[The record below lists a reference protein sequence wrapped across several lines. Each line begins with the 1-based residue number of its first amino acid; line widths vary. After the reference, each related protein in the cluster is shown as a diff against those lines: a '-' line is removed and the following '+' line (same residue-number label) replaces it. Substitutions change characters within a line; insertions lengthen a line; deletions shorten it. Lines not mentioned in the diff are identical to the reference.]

1 MLVPSSSYHLNH
13 HRNRSHYHAHRQ
25 LESWTRSLWTLYRAY
40 LTSSNR
46 RRIHY
51 LCFYPDKHR
60 KTMQANVQH
69 QGLTTSNI
77 KYPHEKH
84 GLLCITFVFLKLL
97 KYMVLHWRTIKAFM
111 HIFYT
116 TEKMLSMISLL
127 LEHSE
132 FFFSLNRYSELN
144 SVNNINS
151 GQMQMC
157 DCMCSVSHFSITL
170 YVHLLIKCVIQFST
184 FILQNILFTTGLINK
199 N

>member
-13 HRNRSHYHAHRQ
+13 HRNRSHYHAHQQ

-40 LTSSNR
+40 LRSSNR

-60 KTMQANVQH
+60 KTMQANIQH
-69 QGLTTSNI
+69 LGLTTSNI
-77 KYPHEKH
+77 WYPHEKQ
-84 GLLCITFVFLKLL
+84 GLLCITFVFLELL

-116 TEKMLSMISLL
+116 TEKMLSMIFFYYLNIMR
-127 LEHSE
+127 
-132 FFFSLNRYSELN
+132 FFFLNCYSELN
-144 SVNNINS
+144 SVSNIKS

-157 DCMCSVSHFSITL
+157 DCAECESFFNHIICASS
-170 YVHLLIKCVIQFST
+170 
-184 FILQNILFTTGLINK
+184 N
-199 N
+199 